1 MKKIAYIEL
10 DTHAEI
16 AGNFLELM
24 KNSAHFAV
32 DFYFSEKISKQV
44 DKRGS
49 NVFLVKNDELLTR
62 LNENNYDLVII
73 GTVHRYFNL
82 FNEIAANFNTVIIVH
97 NVNFTKIS
105 PFQLLKNIFK
115 KDFKYRLKL
124 VFKEGLFFAP
134 QVFKKAKKLL
144 VLDQNLIQ
152 KNSVF
157 LPLFFTEK
165 YETQHSENF
174 TIVLPGAVSQGRR
187 DYKKILSELGKFS
200 ENYTTKSLEIV
211 FLGKAQNQEL
221 LWLKNFKK
229 TKPENISLHYFTE
242 KVPQTIF
249 DEWMLKADVLWC
261 PIQRETE
268 FFSNHEIYGETKM
281 SGNIG
286 DAIKF
291 GKVAFFPENFSS
303 AYEFIKNEDSL
314 EKILAFKTANFFD
327 FQREFNREKVAAEL
341 EKILNSLL

>member
-24 KNSAHFAV
+24 KNSSQFSV
-32 DFYFSEKISKQV
+32 DFYFSEKIFKQIGKNDPHIFV
-44 DKRGS
+44 
-49 NVFLVKNDELLTR
+49 VKNGGLLQR
-62 LNENNYDLVII
+62 LKEKKYDLVII

-82 FNEIAANFNTVIIVH
+82 FNEISAKFNTAIIVH
-97 NVNFTKIS
+97 NVNFSRIS
-105 PFQLLKNIFK
+105 KFQLIQNIFK

-124 VFKEGLFFAP
+124 AFKEDLLFAP
-134 QVFKKAKKLL
+134 QVFKNAEKLL
-144 VLDQNLIQ
+144 VLDQNLKS
-152 KNSVF
+152 KNMVF
-157 LPLFFTEK
+157 LPVFFTEK
-165 YETQHSENF
+165 YAKKETNIF
-174 TIVLPGAVSQGRR
+174 TIVVPGAVSQARR
-187 DYKKILSELGKFS
+187 DYKKILSALSKFS
-200 ENYTTKSLEIV
+200 KNNPQRKLKIV
-211 FLGKAQNQEL
+211 FLGKAQDEEL
-221 LWLKNFKK
+221 LWLQSFEK
-229 TKPENISLHYFTE
+229 TKSKNISIQYFTE
-242 KVPQTIF
+242 KVPQHIF
-249 DEWMLKADVLWC
+249 DEWMQKADVLWC

-341 EKILNSLL
+341 EKVLHSLI